1 MIRVLV
7 IEDDSETAAEIVE
20 DFTAAGFS
28 VDREA
33 TGPDGLRRAQ
43 SEAFDVI
50 TLDRMLPDMDGL
62 AVLDHL
68 RAAGVKTPVLV
79 LSALSNVDERVKGL
93 RAGGDDY
100 LSKPFFTAE
109 LRARVEVL
117 ARRPPDREEAL
128 LRFEDLTLDLFVR
141 AARRGTRDLELFP
154 REFKLL
160 DFLVRHAGQVVTR
173 AILFEQV
180 WRYRFD
186 PGTNLVD
193 VHMGKLRRK
202 VDASGE
208 PQLIHTVRARV
219 SSSRSRI
226 RPRRML
232 HPEDEADAPTA
243 SLPNHG
249 LPLDAERRRHR
260 GPDHPA
266 DGRLLLLA
274 NCRLFHP

>member
-1 MIRVLV
+1 MIKVLV

-33 TGPDGLRRAQ
+33 TGPGGLRRAQ

-68 RAAGVKTPVLV
+68 RAAGIRTPVLV

-100 LSKPFFTAE
+100 LSKPFFASE

-117 ARRPPDREEAL
+117 ARRPPDREQTF
-128 LRFEDLTLDLFVR
+128 LRFEDLTLDLLGR
-141 AARRGTRDLELFP
+141 AARRGERDLELFP

-202 VDASGE
+202 VDAPGE
-208 PQLIHTVRARV
+208 AQLIHTVRGTGFV
-219 SSSRSRI
+219 
-226 RPRRML
+226 L
-232 HPEDEADAPTA
+232 KTADPALPAAP
-243 SLPNHG
+243 P
-249 LPLDAERRRHR
+249 
-260 GPDHPA
+260 
-266 DGRLLLLA
+266 
-274 NCRLFHP
+274 

>member
-7 IEDDSETAAEIVE
+7 IEDDAETAAEIVE
-20 DFTAAGFS
+20 DFTTAGFS
-28 VDREA
+28 VDLEA

-68 RAAGVKTPVLV
+68 RASGIRTPVLV
-79 LSALSNVDERVKGL
+79 LSALS
-93 RAGGDDY
+93 
-100 LSKPFFTAE
+100 T
-109 LRARVEVL
+109 
-117 ARRPPDREEAL
+117 L
-128 LRFEDLTLDLFVR
+128 LRFEDLTLDLLGR
-141 AARRGTRDLELFP
+141 AARRGERDLELFP

-202 VDASGE
+202 VDAPGE
-208 PQLIHTVRARV
+208 PQLIHTVRGTGFV
-219 SSSRSRI
+219 
-226 RPRRML
+226 L
-232 HPEDEADAPTA
+232 KTEDP
-243 SLPNHG
+243 G
-249 LPLDAERRRHR
+249 LPDDL
-260 GPDHPA
+260 P
-266 DGRLLLLA
+266 
-274 NCRLFHP
+274 

>member
-7 IEDDSETAAEIVE
+7 IEDDAETAAEIVE

-28 VDREA
+28 VDHEA
-33 TGPDGLRRAQ
+33 TGPEGLRRAQ

-62 AVLDHL
+62 AVLDNL
-68 RAAGVKTPVLV
+68 RASGIRTPVLV

-100 LSKPFFTAE
+100 LSKPFFASE

-117 ARRPPDREEAL
+117 ARRPPDREQTL
-128 LRFEDLTLDLFVR
+128 LRFEDLTLDLLDR
-141 AARRGTRDLELFP
+141 AARRGERNLELFP

-202 VDASGE
+202 VDAPGE
-208 PQLIHTVRARV
+208 PQLIHTVRGTGFV
-219 SSSRSRI
+219 
-226 RPRRML
+226 L
-232 HPEDEADAPTA
+232 KTADP
-243 SLPNHG
+243 G
-249 LPLDAERRRHR
+249 LPDDL
-260 GPDHPA
+260 P
-266 DGRLLLLA
+266 
-274 NCRLFHP
+274 

>member
-7 IEDDSETAAEIVE
+7 IEDDAETAAEIVE
-20 DFTAAGFS
+20 DFTTAGFS
-28 VDREA
+28 VDLEA

-68 RAAGVKTPVLV
+68 RASGIRPPVLV

-100 LSKPFFTAE
+100 LSKPFFTSE

-117 ARRPPDREEAL
+117 ARRPPDREQTL
-128 LRFEDLTLDLFVR
+128 LRFEDLALDLLDR
-141 AARRGTRDLELFP
+141 SARRGERKLDLFP

-202 VDASGE
+202 VDAPGE
-208 PQLIHTVRARV
+208 PQLIHTVRGTGFV
-219 SSSRSRI
+219 
-226 RPRRML
+226 L
-232 HPEDEADAPTA
+232 KTEDP
-243 SLPNHG
+243 G
-249 LPLDAERRRHR
+249 LPDDL
-260 GPDHPA
+260 P
-266 DGRLLLLA
+266 
-274 NCRLFHP
+274 

>member
-62 AVLDHL
+62 AVLDNL
-68 RAAGVKTPVLV
+68 RASGIRTPVLV

-100 LSKPFFTAE
+100 LSKPFFASE

-117 ARRPPDREEAL
+117 ARRPPDREQTL
-128 LRFEDLTLDLFVR
+128 LRFEDLTLDLLDR
-141 AARRGTRDLELFP
+141 AARRGERNLELFP

-160 DFLVRHAGQVVTR
+160 EFLVRHAGQVVTR

-202 VDASGE
+202 VDAPGE
-208 PQLIHTVRARV
+208 PQLIHTVRGTGFV
-219 SSSRSRI
+219 
-226 RPRRML
+226 L
-232 HPEDEADAPTA
+232 KTADPA
-243 SLPNHG
+243 LPDD
-249 LPLDAERRRHR
+249 LP
-260 GPDHPA
+260 
-266 DGRLLLLA
+266 
-274 NCRLFHP
+274 